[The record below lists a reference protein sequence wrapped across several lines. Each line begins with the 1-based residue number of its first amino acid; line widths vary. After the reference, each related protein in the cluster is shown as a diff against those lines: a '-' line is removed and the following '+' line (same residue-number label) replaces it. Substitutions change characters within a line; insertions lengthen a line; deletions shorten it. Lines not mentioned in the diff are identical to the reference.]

1 MVAATTASASMALAT
16 AGYASATATAAK
28 VDRRPVPILMYHVIA
43 KPPASAP
50 FPDLYVP
57 PAELRAQVRWQRRA
71 LAVSS

>member
-1 MVAATTASASMALAT
+1 MALAT
-16 AGYASATATAAK
+16 AGYASATATATAAK